1 MKNNHGGIYMFQ
13 GFEHTAIAALNTK
26 ELADWYCKVFSLNVV
41 YDNKKE
47 PATYM
52 LKALDGTML
61 EIVPA
66 TSSEDRQYEAR
77 EKGIR
82 HIAIRVTD
90 FQEACKKLEGHGV
103 TFFENKTLQDGGKL
117 AFFRDPEGNILHLM
131 WRTKEL

>member
-1 MKNNHGGIYMFQ
+1 MKNYNGGIYMFQ
-13 GFEHTAIAALNTK
+13 GFEHTAIAAQDTK
-26 ELADWYCKVFSLNVV
+26 KLADWYCRVFDLKVV

-52 LKALDGTML
+52 LKAPDGTML

-66 TSSEDRQYEAR
+66 TNSDNRQYEAR
-77 EKGIR
+77 DKGIR
-82 HIAIRVTD
+82 HIAIKVVN
-90 FQEACKKLEGHGV
+90 FQEASNKLEGQGV